1 MSYSGVYDVTLALR
15 MLLHSRLV
23 RVIPTAIV
31 TLLPP
36 GDELPDAP
44 GVNLYLYR
52 VSESPATR
60 NRPWPGDRSNPG
72 TPQPALGLELS
83 YLLTPLG
90 KKPEDTKF
98 DNGDEAH
105 RMLGA
110 AMLALD
116 QYPVLNDVHVPPLGG
131 VADSGFDADRAL
143 SQALLDSFEQ
153 IKITL
158 LPTNIEEISK
168 IWAAINKP
176 YRLSVAYEVS
186 LLELTPD
193 VPPPVGG
200 GIVTLTDVGVVTMQ
214 PPSISALV
222 PSSGPV
228 AANDGTVANTLTIE
242 GLGLTAPGT
251 TTTVRIGGQVAD
263 VDMNTATAQKLVAT
277 LPRQLDAGPFVDVRV
292 SAGGQFSGPATFI
305 VHPWL
310 ARIAPVRVPLDT
322 AAPAT
327 LELFGEGFTATPQFV
342 RFAPASGAATTALPL
357 AGGTDKHASV
367 QIPAALANGLYEVVL
382 VLNDGPHSATNV
394 RQLEIAPLLQP
405 PIVLSTTVVAGKTVS
420 VATISGQRLNGAA
433 VTLAIDGVSY
443 EAGANATAN
452 QLVYTFGRLLAAGK
466 HALAVSVDGHAS
478 NAVTFG
484 V

>member
-1 MSYSGVYDVTLALR
+1 MSVSGVFDVTLALR

-23 RVIPTAIV
+23 RVNASAIV

-36 GDELPDAP
+36 GDDLPEAP

-60 NRPWPGDRSNPG
+60 NRPWPGDRSHAG

-83 YLLTPLG
+83 YLVTPLG

-98 DNGDEAH
+98 DDGDEAH

-110 AMLALD
+110 AMMALA
-116 QYPVLNDVHVPPLGG
+116 QYPVLNDVHVPPLSGL
-131 VADSGFDADRAL
+131 ADSGFDADRAL

-153 IKITL
+153 VKITL

-193 VPPPVGG
+193 VPPPVNG
-200 GIVTLTDVGVVTMQ
+200 GIVTVTGVGVVTMQ

-228 AANDGTVANTLTIE
+228 AANDGTAANPLTIQ

-251 TTTVRIGGQVAD
+251 TTTVRIGGQVVG
-263 VDMNTATAQKLVAT
+263 VDLTTATAQKLVAT
-277 LPRQLDAGPFVDVRV
+277 LPSQLDAGPFVDVRV
-292 SAGGQFSGPATFI
+292 YAGGQVSGPATFI

-327 LELFGEGFTATPQFV
+327 LELFGEGFTTTPRFV
-342 RFAPASGAATTALPL
+342 RFTPASGAATTATTL
-357 AGGTDKHASV
+357 AGGTDKHASA
-367 QIPAALANGLYEVVL
+367 QIPPALVNGLYDVVL

-394 RQLEIAPLLQP
+394 RQLEIAPLVQLP
-405 PIVLSTTVVAGKTVS
+405 VVLSTTVVAAKTVS
-420 VATISGQRLNGAA
+420 VATLNGQRLNGAA
-433 VTLAIDGVSY
+433 LTLVLDGVSY
-443 EAGANATAN
+443 EAGPNANAS
-452 QLVYTFGRLLAAGK
+452 QLVYTFGRVLDAGTHTAA
-466 HALAVSVDGHAS
+466 LSVDGHTS
-478 NAVTFG
+478 NAVTFD

>member
-23 RVIPTAIV
+23 RVMSTAVV

-36 GDELPDAP
+36 GDELPESP

-90 KKPEDTKF
+90 KKPEDTQF
-98 DNGDEAH
+98 DQGDEAH

-110 AMLALD
+110 AMLALE
-116 QYPVLNDVHVPPLGG
+116 QYPILNDVHVPPTG
-131 VADSGFDADRAL
+131 VAGSGFEADSAL
-143 SQALLDSFEQ
+143 SHALLDSFEQ
-153 IKITL
+153 VKVTL

-193 VPPPVGG
+193 LPPPVGG
-200 GIVTLTDVGVVTMQ
+200 GIVTLTDVGVVTME

-222 PSSGPV
+222 PGSGPV
-228 AANDGTVANTLTIE
+228 AVNGGTVANTLTIE
-242 GLGLTAPGT
+242 GLGLTSARA
-251 TTTVRIGGQVAD
+251 TTTVRIGGQV
-263 VDMNTATAQKLVAT
+263 VDFDATTATAQKLVAT
-277 LPRQLDAGPFVDVRV
+277 LPRTLDAGPFVDVRV
-292 SAGGQFSGPATFI
+292 SVGGQFSAPATFI

-310 ARIAPVRVPLDT
+310 ARIAPVRVPLDS

-327 LELFGEGFTATPQFV
+327 LDLFGEGFTTATSV
-342 RFAPASGAATTALPL
+342 RFAPPSGTATTALPL

-367 QIPAALANGLYEVVL
+367 QIPTALGNGIYDVVL
-382 VLNDGPHSATNV
+382 VLNDASATNV
-394 RQLEIAPLLQP
+394 RQLEIAPLVQP
-405 PIVLSTTVVAGKTVS
+405 PVVVSTTVDGKPVS
-420 VATISGQRLNGAA
+420 KATFNGQRLNGAA
-433 VTLAIDGVSY
+433 VTLVLDGVSY
-443 EAGANATAN
+443 EAG
-452 QLVYTFGRLLAAGK
+452 QRSDPGQFVYTFARLLSPGK
-466 HALAVSVDGHAS
+466 HTAALSVDGHTS
-478 NAVTFG
+478 NAVTFD